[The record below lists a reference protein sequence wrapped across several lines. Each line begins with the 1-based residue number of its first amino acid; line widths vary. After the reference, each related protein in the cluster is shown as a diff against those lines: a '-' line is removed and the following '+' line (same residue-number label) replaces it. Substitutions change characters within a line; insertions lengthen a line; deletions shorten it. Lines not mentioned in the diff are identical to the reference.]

1 MGPGPCYVG
10 ACPGFARWMGRL
22 LVLWCMIYITLC
34 LMAYF
39 DYNSLVF
46 MYVTYK
52 IVIPQYKWNY
62 VNSKGICV

>member
-1 MGPGPCYVG
+1 MGH
-10 ACPGFARWMGRL
+10 L

-39 DYNSLVF
+39 DYNSLAF